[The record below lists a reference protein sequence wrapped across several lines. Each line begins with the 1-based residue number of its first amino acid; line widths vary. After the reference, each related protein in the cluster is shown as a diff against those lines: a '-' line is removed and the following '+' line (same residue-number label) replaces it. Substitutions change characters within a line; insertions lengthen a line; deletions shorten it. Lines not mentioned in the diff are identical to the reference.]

1 MAPVG
6 HPASLNERLATDQI
20 LEVLVAFVIL
30 ALLFDGFGHHVSQLG
45 SVEEGARVLEDVIG
59 SIIQELSDEKTN
71 ETHQLGMLPE
81 VQLILYTK
89 FQL

>member
-1 MAPVG
+1 MAPVW
-6 HPASLNERLATDQI
+6 HIVSLNERLATDQI

-30 ALLFDGFGHHVSQLG
+30 AFLFDGFGHDVSQLG
-45 SVEEGARVLEDVIG
+45 SVEEGARVLEDVIW
-59 SIIQELSDEKTN
+59 SVIQELSDEKTN

-81 VQLILYTK
+81 VQLILYTE